1 MVAQASSEIEKVP
14 LFSKLT
20 YHNAY
25 YAFPALFLFFR
36 VFDTDSKKGF
46 ETDAYPLNDALGS
59 LLSSL
64 VKSSLRFRRKPTFI
78 VKRTLNIKNDL

>member
-20 YHNAY
+20 YHNAH
-25 YAFPALFLFFR
+25 YAFSALFLFFR

-46 ETDAYPLNDALGS
+46 VTDAYPSNDAIGS
-59 LLSSL
+59 LL
-64 VKSSLRFRRKPTFI
+64 P
-78 VKRTLNIKNDL
+78 